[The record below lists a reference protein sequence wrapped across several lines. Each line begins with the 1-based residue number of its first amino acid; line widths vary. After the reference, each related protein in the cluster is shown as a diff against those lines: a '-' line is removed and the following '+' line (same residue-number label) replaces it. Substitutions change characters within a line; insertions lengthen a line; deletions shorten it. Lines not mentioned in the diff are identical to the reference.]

1 MDSAAAVCCVVVYS
15 IVFFACLDE
24 KGQETMYK
32 ELMQAMAGKI
42 YTAIMCSR
50 CRADKYILFPDS
62 NSAYLKWG
70 IQLLPQYMLQNKSE
84 RIVVVAADDLVKQEI
99 AKSGIADIRF
109 KKVSRYSMDCVLS
122 FYAIEDLSDRW
133 IVVST
138 KRPYDTGAER
148 LLGVKGITFR
158 DIIYYD
164 IYKLDGELT

>member
-84 RIVVVAADDLVKQEI
+84 RIVVVAADDLDR
-99 AKSGIADIRF
+99 KS
-109 KKVSRYSMDCVLS
+109 
-122 FYAIEDLSDRW
+122 
-133 IVVST
+133 VV
-138 KRPYDTGAER
+138 
-148 LLGVKGITFR
+148 
-158 DIIYYD
+158 
-164 IYKLDGELT
+164 

>member
-1 MDSAAAVCCVVVYS
+1 VDSAAAVCCVVVYS

-24 KGQETMYK
+24 KGQETMYR

-99 AKSGIADIRF
+99 MKQGITNIRF
-109 KKVSRYSMDCVLS
+109 IRVSKCIMTCFLS
-122 FYAIEDLSDRW
+122 YYALKDMSNKW

-138 KRPYDTGAER
+138 KKPYDTGAER
-148 LLGVKGITFR
+148 LLGIKGVTYR
-158 DIIYYD
+158 DIVYYD
-164 IYKLDGELT
+164 IYKLDREVT